1 MKKNKQKIL
10 AFIAAINLL
19 FFSFAYSVSAKALYN
34 PLGSKNLSIPTLIGK
49 LISIF
54 INIVGAI
61 ALLMV
66 IYGGFIW
73 MTSRGDSNKIKSGR
87 DTLVWAA
94 LGLVLIFSARAILN
108 LFFTSIT
115 P

>member
-1 MKKNKQKIL
+1 MKKYKQKIL
-10 AFIAAINLL
+10 ALIATINML
-19 FFSFAYSVSAKALYN
+19 FFSFAYTVSAKALYN
-34 PLGSKNLSIPTLIGK
+34 PLGSKNISIPELIGK
-49 LISIF
+49 FISIF

-66 IYGGFIW
+66 IYGGFMW
-73 MTSRGDSNKIKSGR
+73 LTSRGDSGAIKKGK
-87 DTLVWAA
+87 DTLVWAG

-115 P
+115 